1 MLVCWSFN
9 VHSPFVKF
17 LFFMTTAAIQN
28 TMKVAI
34 DPTEDLFTI
43 SPSFKKI
50 IGDQNPPN
58 AIFGND
64 SDNTSDNNSLIINPI
79 NANLGFSMFNGS
91 ITRRTGKRMSV
102 YQLLLDSQLELRR
115 YVQINIIISLK
126 TFFSLTTTFQRW

>member
-1 MLVCWSFN
+1 
-9 VHSPFVKF
+9 
-17 LFFMTTAAIQN
+17 MTTAAIQN

-91 ITRRTGKRMSV
+91 IPRRTGKRMSV